1 MKVEVKNNMAEV
13 EQKFA
18 LLIDRTIDQETKKMH
33 VTMKTKGEGIPLA
46 EAVIII
52 EGWVE
57 KVKHEMQKQYTEKL
71 TFI

>member
-1 MKVEVKNNMAEV
+1 LKVEVKNNMAEV

-57 KVKHEMQKQYTEKL
+57 KVKHEMQKPYTEKL

>member
-1 MKVEVKNNMAEV
+1 MAEV
-13 EQKFA
+13 EQKFG
-18 LLIDRTIDQETKKMH
+18 LVITRVIDEESKKMH

-52 EGWVE
+52 EGWVD
-57 KVKHEMQKQYTEKL
+57 KVKEEMQKPYTEKM

>member
-1 MKVEVKNNMAEV
+1 MAEV
-13 EQKFA
+13 AQKFA
-18 LLIDRTIDQETKKMH
+18 LLIDRTIDPETKKMH

-57 KVKHEMQKQYTEKL
+57 KVKHEMQKPYTEKL

>member
-1 MKVEVKNNMAEV
+1 MAEV
-13 EQKFA
+13 TQKFG
-18 LLIDRTIDQETKKMH
+18 LVIERVIDEETKKMH

-57 KVKHEMQKQYTEKL
+57 KVKQEMQKPYTEKM

>member
-1 MKVEVKNNMAEV
+1 MTEV
-13 EQKFA
+13 EQKFG
-18 LLIDRTIDQETKKMH
+18 LVISRTIDEETKKMK

-52 EGWVE
+52 EGWVD
-57 KVKHEMQKQYTEKL
+57 KVKQEMQKPYTEKM

>member
-1 MKVEVKNNMAEV
+1 MAEV
-13 EQKFA
+13 EHKFA
-18 LLIDRTIDQETKKMH
+18 LLISRKIDQESKKMH

-52 EGWVE
+52 EGWVK
-57 KVKHEMQKQYTEKL
+57 KVKEEMQKPYTEKM

>member
-57 KVKHEMQKQYTEKL
+57 KVKHEMQKPYTEKL